1 MTSWIISKDS
11 QRDPAA
17 TEGHSGKPVSI
28 ANNKGRKVVSL
39 EMGERKMEK
48 KEIIYQNM

>member
-11 QRDPAA
+11 QRDPA
-17 TEGHSGKPVSI
+17 EGHSGKPVSI
-28 ANNKGRKVVSL
+28 GNNKGRKVVSL
-39 EMGERKMEK
+39 EMGERNMEK